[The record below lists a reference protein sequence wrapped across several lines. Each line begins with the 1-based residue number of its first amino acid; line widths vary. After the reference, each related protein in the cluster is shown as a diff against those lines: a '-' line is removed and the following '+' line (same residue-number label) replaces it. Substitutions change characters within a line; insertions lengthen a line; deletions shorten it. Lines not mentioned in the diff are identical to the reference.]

1 LNQHNEQQDWQL
13 SAEAKA
19 LGKRQCACCGR
30 PFMLDR
36 HCPIDRDERIHADN
50 WQDEPTEEDIERQR
64 SIIEA
69 QADLD
74 EMYKYEL

>member
-1 LNQHNEQQDWQL
+1 MSFD
-13 SAEAKA
+13 
-19 LGKRQCACCGR
+19 
-30 PFMLDR
+30 
-36 HCPIDRDERIHADN
+36 PIDRDERIHADQ
-50 WQDEPTEEDIERQR
+50 QDEPTDDDIERQR